1 MQEITASCN
10 IQPKKSSPPLPRKDK
25 IKEVKT
31 SPEDLNSLKRK
42 DLFCTY
48 CRGKNHIKKDC
59 FKLKKKRVSDSSQPD
74 KHPSATSV
82 AAVEVLNL
90 RTLWKTFR
98 IQLLNGTPIK
108 IIGSVT
114 TPVKLEV
121 LPNSTL
127 MVTFLVTE
135 SSSSSSRLILGC
147 DFLNQHKIVITID
160 VTDENVSN
168 RVQLFSEVASTE
180 IIDCAPNEIEELL
193 TDINIDFDSS
203 VKQQLISTIKEVN
216 DTHIPL
222 VNDDYSVKIN
232 LKDESIFAFS
242 PRRFAFAE
250 KLQIRE
256 IVDDLL
262 DRKIIK
268 ESNSQ
273 NIARE

>member
-1 MQEITASCN
+1 M
-10 IQPKKSSPPLPRKDK
+10 
-25 IKEVKT
+25 
-31 SPEDLNSLKRK
+31 ED
-42 DLFCTY
+42 
-48 CRGKNHIKKDC
+48 
-59 FKLKKKRVSDSSQPD
+59 VSDTIAYVNPPPRDKKFIINSS
-74 KHPSATSV
+74 
-82 AAVEVLNL
+82 NL
-90 RTLWKTFR
+90 RITQINNVSCDMLALLDTGSPVSLMSFKTFSQFFGSFSLVKNN
-98 IQLLNGTPIK
+98 IPSFNAVNGTPIK

-135 SSSSSSRLILGC
+135 SSFSSSRLILGC